1 MICSLVPSICKSTLL
16 LIAYYKLSMENF
28 PTVYKLIDW
37 TGTGAG
43 QVMNFSFTKN
53 LKIPDLISVR
63 PYILA
68 NRTKT
73 FPYTE
78 S

>member
-1 MICSLVPSICKSTLL
+1 MIACYKFSMKNAPS
-16 LIAYYKLSMENF
+16 
-28 PTVYKLIDW
+28 VYKLIDW

-43 QVMNFSFTKN
+43 QVVNFSYTKN
-53 LKIPDLISVR
+53 FEIPDLTSVG